1 VGSFWQ
7 CQRQLYCNQVLE
19 VKNLKNPATGR
30 VDLVWLCSLATLAL
44 YSGFSYLFELAQGQK
59 SEFYAAIA
67 TSMSKSL
74 SNFWFGAADPAG
86 TITLDKIPG
95 SYWFPA
101 LFVKLFGISTWSV
114 NAPNAIASV
123 IVVIVVAYTAREL
136 GGRGA
141 GLIAGAVVAAT
152 PILSAVARSNQ
163 PESFLLLWLSVA
175 TWFGVKALKNNSF
188 SSLMWAGVFIAVAF
202 HSYMM
207 VAWALWPAL
216 GIAYLTTDQRWVTKV
231 WQLLAAG
238 LTSLALSFVWI
249 VSVML
254 TPAANRPYIGGSNT
268 NSALEMVFG
277 YNGLGRFSDLTSGTS
292 VSTTVRGFTP
302 PFSGSPSPL
311 RLLNSQLL
319 PQIGWLVPA
328 TLVAIV
334 VIFALKNFTPT
345 AWFVSLYFTVFA
357 LMFSVVAGMHQFYTS
372 ALAAP
377 MALVLATSYATA
389 RRSNK
394 TWVKIPVIA
403 TAVIS
408 AAYVGIQYSSYLL
421 WAPVVQFVIGIVAV
435 IVILVGVSGKA
446 KVLLPGLIAAALVF
460 SPAVWSADTRSY
472 PSSINPLAGP
482 TNSMGTFGG
491 GRSPSNLAM
500 GGPGSL
506 AGPVGGGFGGGGLG
520 GAALN
525 HRALVAYLQKNRH
538 GAKFLLTTFTTMAAA
553 SYIIETGDNI
563 LPIGGFDGSD
573 PSPTLNQFK
582 KYVADGQIRFVL
594 SSGSA
599 GGRGLGQSGSG
610 SVTTAS
616 GRDNSS
622 EIQSWVT
629 TNCKLDESTVGAGM
643 LYKCSP
649 SSLN

>member
-1 VGSFWQ
+1 MGSI
-7 CQRQLYCNQVLE
+7 RRIRGHNNHYQVLG
-19 VKNLKNPATGR
+19 VKLLRNPNTGR
-30 VDLVWLCSLATLAL
+30 VDLVWLTSLLALAL
-44 YSGFSYLFELAQGQK
+44 YSGFSYLFQLAQGQK

-101 LFVKLFGISTWSV
+101 IFVKLFGVSTWSV

-123 IVVIVVAYTAREL
+123 ILVIVVAYTAREI

-141 GLIAGAVVAAT
+141 GLIAGAVAAAT

-175 TWFGVKALKNNSF
+175 SWFGVKALKNNSF
-188 SSLMWAGVFIAVAF
+188 KHLLWAGVFIAVAF
-202 HSYMM
+202 HSYML

-216 GIAYLTTDQRWVTKV
+216 GLAYLATNQRWVTKI
-231 WQLLAAG
+231 WHLLAAG

-292 VSTTVRGFTP
+292 VASTVRGFTP
-302 PFSGSPSPL
+302 PFSGSPSFL

-319 PQIGWLVPA
+319 PQIGWLIPA
-328 TLVAIV
+328 TIVAVI
-334 VIFALKNFTPT
+334 VIFALKNFSPT
-345 AWFVSLYFTVFA
+345 AWFVSLYFAVFA
-357 LMFSVVAGMHQFYTS
+357 TMFSVVAGMHQFYTA
-372 ALAAP
+372 ALAVP
-377 MALVLATSYATA
+377 MALVLATAYATA

-408 AAYVGIQYSSYLL
+408 AAYVGIQYSSYML
-421 WAPVVQFVIGIVAV
+421 WAPVIQFAIGIVAV
-435 IVILVGVSGKA
+435 IVILVGVRGKA
-446 KVLLPGLIAAALVF
+446 KILLPALIAAALVF
-460 SPAVWSADTRSY
+460 SPAVWAADTRSY

-491 GRSPSNLAM
+491 GGLGAASPQLGAV
-500 GGPGSL
+500 GAGPGFGM
-506 AGPVGGGFGGGGLG
+506 AGAGQVS
-520 GAALN
+520 
-525 HRALVAYLQKNRH
+525 HRALVAYLQAHRN
-538 GAKFLLTTFTTMAAA
+538 GAKFLLATFTTMAAA

-573 PSPTLNQFK
+573 PSPTLAQFK
-582 KYVADGQIRFVL
+582 NYVAHGQLRFVL

-599 GGRGLGQSGSG
+599 GGRALGQSGAG
-610 SVTTAS
+610 SNSTAS

-622 EIQSWVT
+622 QIESWVT
-629 TNCKLDESTVGAGM
+629 ANCTPDTSSVGAGS
-643 LYKCSP
+643 LYLCTP